1 MVDDFEGDDF
11 DQYTAELPTNVLQLV
26 LIEVF
31 GGILP
36 VSTALEAETAR
47 PKATYYVE
55 VCPDAIAC
63 NINNHPEAVWLGST
77 SQVTTTI
84 LHT

>member
-1 MVDDFEGDDF
+1 MVDDFEGVDF
-11 DQYTAELPTNVLQLV
+11 SQYTAELPTNVLQLV

-47 PKATYYVE
+47 PKATY
-55 VCPDAIAC
+55 
-63 NINNHPEAVWLGST
+63 
-77 SQVTTTI
+77 
-84 LHT
+84 